1 MEISVRT
8 LQLRAEKRSPA
19 EVAAVYEY
27 LGQMCERHLPAFFI
41 LGYMDFG
48 LFEQT
53 TGLFY
58 AP

>member
-1 MEISVRT
+1 
-8 LQLRAEKRSPA
+8 
-19 EVAAVYEY
+19 
-27 LGQMCERHLPAFFI
+27 MCERHLPAFFI